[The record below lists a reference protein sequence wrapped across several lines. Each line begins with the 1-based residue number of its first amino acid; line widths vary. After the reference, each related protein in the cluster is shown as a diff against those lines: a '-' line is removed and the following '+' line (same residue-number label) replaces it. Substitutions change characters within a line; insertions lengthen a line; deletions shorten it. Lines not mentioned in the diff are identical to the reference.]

1 MMKFFCAIVG
11 SVFPIDIDV
20 GQSVGDL
27 EKAIKAENPA
37 TITCDA
43 KDLRLYLA
51 KKGTGWLPSVD
62 LAAIEDREAVPGFEK
77 VSLVDTKREKSSTY
91 LIQKVLEMNGMPSP
105 QAEQIHVLVVVP
117 TGASTPENN
126 RKRKRMEEKDAPDA
140 WIKTIKD
147 ERVTTL
153 PSTREAMKDHLQRA
167 LHVKIPVSGRL
178 FQLMS
183 ARNSTGEISSV
194 LDKLFDSEP
203 REAISDITGTV
214 LREIIDPLGF
224 GSESVSEQT
233 YHHSWDAVIAMLLRL
248 VTDGIFRRNLN
259 VSASTGAYRPDL
271 CFYSTNSNICVF
283 RGQEKA
289 RGELDVPVKELHE
302 KLRWRYDDAPYVFGY
317 AAVGLLVCLVTIRK
331 DEKKETCAKA
341 EKIETYNLESLKDR
355 LSFFL
360 AMLNLSTLFKPVVD
374 LIRPLGIPDYI
385 TLYRSNGVLI
395 KFAEDCV
402 VKTYPKSMPS
412 DEIIRN
418 LKGLHRVMKNHS
430 VPNIVELKN
439 ANMKKKHVK
448 LAPIGLLTPPENCKQ
463 LLMALRDI
471 LKALVALHAINLMH
485 RDLRWE
491 NVIKYSIDG
500 DKWFLIDFDD
510 GTSSPAAKVTH
521 LKAESHAPEIPSSSS
536 TRSRLTFGV
545 IKSQCLRKNPSSRP
559 TAKSLLTAIESLI
572 ES

>member
-1 MMKFFCAIVG
+1 
-11 SVFPIDIDV
+11 
-20 GQSVGDL
+20 
-27 EKAIKAENPA
+27 
-37 TITCDA
+37 
-43 KDLRLYLA
+43 
-51 KKGTGWLPSVD
+51 
-62 LAAIEDREAVPGFEK
+62 
-77 VSLVDTKREKSSTY
+77 
-91 LIQKVLEMNGMPSP
+91 
-105 QAEQIHVLVVVP
+105 
-117 TGASTPENN
+117 
-126 RKRKRMEEKDAPDA
+126 
-140 WIKTIKD
+140 
-147 ERVTTL
+147 
-153 PSTREAMKDHLQRA
+153 
-167 LHVKIPVSGRL
+167 
-178 FQLMS
+178 MS

-302 KLRWRYDDAPYVFGY
+302 KLRWRYDDAPYVF
-317 AAVGLLVCLVTIRK
+317 

-418 LKGLHRVMKNHS
+418 LKDC
-430 VPNIVELKN
+430 IVKACE
-439 ANMKKKHVK
+439 AGTHWS
-448 LAPIGLLTPPENCKQ
+448 TYPPENCKQ

-500 DKWFLIDFDD
+500 DKCNSLEGRITCSRNTIIFVHTVKVDIWSVGYLLM
-510 GTSSPAAKVTH
+510 TSPVQD
-521 LKAESHAPEIPSSSS
+521 LPPELG
-536 TRSRLTFGV
+536 R